1 MRIVDDRTLLGH
13 NAERHDTNTAT
24 TASKIADEPNHVY
37 FINIVAPGV
46 KITII
51 INEINFYII
60 YKREGVVPGG
70 LTLLLVTISFGG
82 HFGQPVPIN
91 MHRPIG

>member
-1 MRIVDDRTLLGH
+1 MRIVDDRMLLGH
-13 NAERHDTNTAT
+13 NAEHHDTKTAT

-70 LTLLLVTISFGG
+70 LTLLLVMISFGG
-82 HFGQPVPIN
+82 HFGQPVPID
-91 MHRPIG
+91 MHRLIG